1 MFVEWTNITKCS
13 PIFILQ
19 KAFHLDRP
27 SLVADEAIDDSL
39 FFHKVFYKIIL
50 FVFQI
55 IFSFNLH
62 FFIFS
67 FYVLLFSNNNNS
79 F

>member
-27 SLVADEAIDDSL
+27 CLVADEAIDDSL